1 MLPFLVLS
9 PVAGVLS
16 DKFPKNKI
24 IVWVKA
30 GEVIIM
36 ALGLLGFYLR
46 SLPLLLVVLFLMA
59 SQRAIF
65 SPAKYG
71 VVPELSKDLP
81 MANGLLQMGSFLA
94 IILGSVLGALWAGSD
109 RFVFTA
115 GWILLICAV
124 LGFVVS
130 LFIPPLVPAQ
140 EGLSLADWSEYI
152 RAVRVGLREIVNKRG
167 LFWVFWGLTLFW
179 GSANFYQMN
188 MVSFGIYDMLWPNW
202 MISLVLLTTAGGIVV
217 GSLLAGVGSR
227 HRIEMGLVPLGAF
240 LMALSMMGFAFSR
253 VVFSVVSLR
262 ISLGGGGGVLHC
274 AFELLLSEK
283 FRI

>member
-1 MLPFLVLS
+1 
-9 PVAGVLS
+9 
-16 DKFPKNKI
+16 
-24 IVWVKA
+24 
-30 GEVIIM
+30 M